1 MAPLSD
7 SQWTRR
13 LIPPLHIFLILN
25 LTLTIHLAT
34 AEEEPITTTPTNNT
48 TSESNDKVP
57 IVIHSEEDEE
67 GDIEDDYSDPS
78 LWGCRCWSLH
88 CSHPIVSLPCHVEC
102 KCRGRRVRSVP
113 ANLPLNVNLL

>member
-78 LWGCRCWSLH
+78 LWGCRCWSRCCL
-88 CSHPIVSLPCHVEC
+88 SLW
-102 KCRGRRVRSVP
+102 RGRGSKREGGGERGRSWRGVE
-113 ANLPLNVNLL
+113 AGGGG

>member
-7 SQWTRR
+7 SRARR
-13 LIPPLHIFLILN
+13 LLPPLSIIVI
-25 LTLTIHLAT
+25 LTLNWTVHLTT
-34 AEEEPITTTPTNNT
+34 AEVEP
-48 TSESNDKVP
+48 TSNAATESDDKVP
-57 IVIHSEEDEE
+57 IVVHSEEDEE

-113 ANLPLNVNLL
+113 ANLPLNINLL